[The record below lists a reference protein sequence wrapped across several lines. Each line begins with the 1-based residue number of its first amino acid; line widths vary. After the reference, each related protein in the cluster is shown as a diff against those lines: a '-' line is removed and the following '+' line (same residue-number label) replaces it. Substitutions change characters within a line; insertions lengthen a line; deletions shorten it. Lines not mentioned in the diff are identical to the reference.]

1 MRQTETW
8 LMAGAFCASI
18 FLSTASA
25 DVIQSAPDGFQLK
38 LERTSTLSP
47 DDLFSKIGNLSAWWA
62 SDHTY
67 SGDAGNLRLTGMKP
81 GQLWLESW
89 EHGQVQHGRV
99 IAMTDSDQEKMIR
112 FEAALGP
119 LQGIGVNAILT
130 IKVTPES
137 DPETPDLSTVRF
149 DYHVTG
155 ASFQKLDQWA
165 AGVDGVL
172 SQQIKTLAVE
182 QS

>member
-1 MRQTETW
+1 MRQIKTW

-38 LERTSTLSP
+38 LEETSSLSA
-47 DDLFSKIGNLSAWWA
+47 DALFSKIGNLPAWWA

-67 SGDAGNLRLTGMKP
+67 SGDAGNLSLADMKP
-81 GQLWLESW
+81 GQLWLERW
-89 EHGQVQHGRV
+89 DHGQVQHGRV
-99 IAMTDSDQEKMIR
+99 IAVTNASNEKMIR

-119 LQGIGVNAILT
+119 LQEIGVNAVLT
-130 IKVTPES
+130 IKVTPE
-137 DPETPDLSTVRF
+137 DKPETPHLSTVRF
-149 DYHVTG
+149 DYYVTG

-165 AGVDGVL
+165 ADVDSVL
-172 SQQIKTLAVE
+172 SQQIKTLAE
-182 QS
+182 E